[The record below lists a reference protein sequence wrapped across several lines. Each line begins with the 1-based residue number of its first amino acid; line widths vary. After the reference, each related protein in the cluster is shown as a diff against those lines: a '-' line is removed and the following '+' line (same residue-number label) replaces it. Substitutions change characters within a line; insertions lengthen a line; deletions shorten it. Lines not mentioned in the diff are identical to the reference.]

1 MTLTDIFVAPDFREF
16 LPLTIKRRAA
26 RDFVAG
32 NKVMKEIALEP
43 YHLITGAEKSGKTAL
58 AKKIYLEAHTRGIV
72 PVLLN
77 GREIRKTNVDKV
89 EFYIEQSFNNQYSK
103 DLFERFTQLPKSKKL
118 VIVDDFQAIPLG
130 TIRRFGCCARYG
142 DVLTG

>member
-77 GREIRKTNVDKV
+77 GREIKKNQRGQGRVLHRA
-89 EFYIEQSFNNQYSK
+89 ILQQS
-103 DLFERFTQLPKSKKL
+103 
-118 VIVDDFQAIPLG
+118 V
-130 TIRRFGCCARYG
+130 
-142 DVLTG
+142 